1 VSGFADSFAALNAWA
16 ILAAAIA
23 GFVVGGLWYSP
34 ALFQRAWVSAAG
46 VDEARLA
53 AGGAGKVFGVSF
65 LLLLLAA
72 FVLAMFLGPQADFAF
87 GVVAGLLVAVG
98 WVATSLG
105 VLYLFERR
113 PLAHF
118 WINAGYLTV
127 TFAAMGAIL
136 GAWR

>member
-16 ILAAAIA
+16 ILAAAVA

-34 ALFQRAWVSAAG
+34 ALFQRAWVGAAG

-118 WINAGYLTV
+118 WINAGYLAV

>member
-1 VSGFADSFAALNAWA
+1 MGFEESFAALNGWA
-16 ILAAAIA
+16 ILVAAMA

-53 AGGAGKVFGVSF
+53 AGGAGKVFGLSF
-65 LLLLLAA
+65 VLLLLAA
-72 FVLAMFLGPQADFAF
+72 FVLALFLGPQRDLAF
-87 GVVAGLLVAVG
+87 GITAGLLVAVG

-127 TFAAMGAIL
+127 TFTAMGAIL
-136 GAWR
+136 GGWR

>member
-1 VSGFADSFAALNAWA
+1 MGFEESFAALNGWA
-16 ILAAAIA
+16 ILVAAMA

-34 ALFQRAWVSAAG
+34 ALFQRAWAGAAG

-53 AGGAGKVFGVSF
+53 AGGAGKVFGLSF
-65 LLLLLAA
+65 VLLLLAA
-72 FVLAMFLGPQADFAF
+72 FVLALFLGPQRDLAF
-87 GVVAGLLVAVG
+87 GITAGLLVAVG

-136 GAWR
+136 GGWR